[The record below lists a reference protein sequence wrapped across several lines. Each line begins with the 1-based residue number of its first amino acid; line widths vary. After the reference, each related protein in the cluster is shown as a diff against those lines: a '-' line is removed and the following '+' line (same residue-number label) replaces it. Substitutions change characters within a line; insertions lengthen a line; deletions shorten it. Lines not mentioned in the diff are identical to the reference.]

1 MNIEAMQ
8 SKNSLSLHD
17 ALPILMPTDFELV
30 SEGRKLADQ
39 RGTKLT
45 GLLLGDQVAG
55 LAKEL
60 GGYGADEVIVCED
73 EALKVYTNEAYSKVV
88 CDMVKERK
96 PEVLLFGASN
106 IGRDLAPRCAAR
118 LRQDGRS

>member
-1 MNIEAMQ
+1 MSEYKSSAIEEFSGIWVFCEQ
-8 SKNSLSLHD
+8 RDGK
-17 ALPILMPTDFELV
+17 LMETDFELI

-45 GLLLGDQVAG
+45 GLMLGDGVEG

-73 EALKVYTNEAYSKVV
+73 PALKMYTNEAYSKVV
-88 CDMVKERK
+88 CDMVQERK
-96 PEVLLFGASN
+96 PEALL
-106 IGRDLAPRCAAR
+106 
-118 LRQDGRS
+118 LRSLS